1 VSTKK
6 IIIAN
11 WKMNPQTAD
20 EALRFVQGIL
30 AQRLPENI
38 ELVIAPPFVYLELL
52 KKNCGKEIK
61 LAAQN
66 ISWAERGAYTGEVS
80 GLMLKNL
87 GCSYVI
93 IGHSER
99 RYIMGETEE
108 IINLKLKTALKIG
121 LMPVLAVG
129 EKEQNNDISKVL
141 SQQIESALEGV
152 GVSEINRLIVAYE
165 PVWAIGRPRAEV
177 ARAFRREGTMSVSTE
192 DNSGIGTPD
201 HALSAA
207 LLIRK
212 IISRLYSS
220 EWAVDIPV
228 LYGGSVSEENAVD
241 FIAQNGIN
249 GALVGG
255 ASLELQGFIKIIKA
269 AGKDE

>member
-1 VSTKK
+1 MIMSKK

-38 ELVIAPPFVYLELL
+38 ELLIAPPFVYLELL

-66 ISWAERGAYTGEVS
+66 ISWVERGAYTGEIS

-87 GCSYVI
+87 GCNYVI

-108 IINLKLKTALKIG
+108 IINLKLKTAFKIG
-121 LMPVLAVG
+121 LTVVLAVG
-129 EKEQNNDISKVL
+129 EKEQNDEISKVL
-141 SQQIESALEGV
+141 SRQIESALEGV
-152 GVSEINRLIVAYE
+152 NVSEINRLIIAYE
-165 PVWAIGRPRAEV
+165 PVWAIGTGLA
-177 ARAFRREGTMSVSTE
+177 
-192 DNSGIGTPD
+192 DTPN

-212 IISRLYSS
+212 IISRLYGS
-220 EWAVDIPV
+220 EWAIDMPV
-228 LYGGSVSEENAVD
+228 LYGGSVSEDNAGD
-241 FIAQNGIN
+241 FIAQKGID

-255 ASLELQGFIKIIKA
+255 ASLELQSFIKIIKA
-269 AGKDE
+269 AEKNE

>member
-1 VSTKK
+1 MTKK

-30 AQRLPENI
+30 AQRLPKNI
-38 ELVIAPPFVYLELL
+38 ELIIAPPFVYLDLL
-52 KKNCGKEIK
+52 KKNCGKKIK

-66 ISWAERGAYTGEVS
+66 ISWAERGAYTGEIS

-87 GCSYVI
+87 GCDYVI

-99 RYIMGETEE
+99 RHIMGETEE
-108 IINLKLKTALKIG
+108 IINLKLKAALKVG
-121 LMPVLAVG
+121 LTVILAIG
-129 EKEQNNDISKVL
+129 EKEQNDDILKIL
-141 SQQIESALEGV
+141 SQQIKSALEGV
-152 GVSEINRLIVAYE
+152 NVSEISHLIIAYE
-165 PVWAIGRPRAEV
+165 PVWAIGTGLAD
-177 ARAFRREGTMSVSTE
+177 TS
-192 DNSGIGTPD
+192 DN
-201 HALSAA
+201 ALSAA

-212 IISRLYSS
+212 IISRLYGQ
-220 EWAVDIPV
+220 EWASDLPI
-228 LYGGSVSEENAVD
+228 LYGGSVSENNAAD

-255 ASLELQGFIKIIKA
+255 ASLELQSFIKIIKA
-269 AGKDE
+269 AEKNE

>member
-1 VSTKK
+1 MSAKK

-38 ELVIAPPFVYLELL
+38 ELIIAPPFVYLELL

-87 GCSYVI
+87 GCNYVI

-108 IINLKLKTALKIG
+108 IINLKLKTALKVG
-121 LMPVLAVG
+121 LTAVLAVG
-129 EKEQNNDISKVL
+129 EKEQNDDIAKIL
-141 SQQIESALEGV
+141 SRQIESALEGV
-152 GVSEINRLIVAYE
+152 DVSEISRLIIAYE
-165 PVWAIGRPRAEV
+165 PVW
-177 ARAFRREGTMSVSTE
+177 T
-192 DNSGIGTPD
+192 IGTGLAD
-201 HALSAA
+201 TSNHALSAA

-212 IISRLYSS
+212 IINRLYGS
-220 EWAVDIPV
+220 EWASDMPV
-228 LYGGSVSEENAVD
+228 LYGGSVSEENAAD

-255 ASLELQGFIKIIKA
+255 ASLELQSFMKIIKA
-269 AGKDE
+269 AKKNE

>member
-1 VSTKK
+1 MTKK

-38 ELVIAPPFVYLELL
+38 ELIIAPPFVYLELL

-66 ISWAERGAYTGEVS
+66 INWAERGAYTGEIS

-87 GCSYVI
+87 GCNYVI

-99 RYIMGETEE
+99 RYILGETEE
-108 IINLKLKTALKIG
+108 IINLKLKAALKVG
-121 LMPVLAVG
+121 LTIILAVG
-129 EKEQNNDISKVL
+129 EKEQNDDISKVL
-141 SQQIESALEGV
+141 SQQIESAFGGV
-152 GVSEINRLIVAYE
+152 NVSEISRLIIAYE
-165 PVWAIGRPRAEV
+165 PVWAIGTGLAD
-177 ARAFRREGTMSVSTE
+177 TS
-192 DNSGIGTPD
+192 D
-201 HALSAA
+201 HALSAV

-212 IISRLYSS
+212 IIGRLYGS
-220 EWAVDIPV
+220 EWAVDMPI
-228 LYGGSVSEENAVD
+228 LYGGSVSEENAAD
-241 FIAQNGIN
+241 FIAQNGID

-255 ASLELQGFIKIIKA
+255 ASLELQSFMKIIKA
-269 AGKDE
+269 AKKNE

>member
-1 VSTKK
+1 MTKK

-38 ELVIAPPFVYLELL
+38 ELIIAPPFVYLELL

-66 ISWAERGAYTGEVS
+66 INWAERGAYTGEIS

-87 GCSYVI
+87 GCNYVI

-99 RYIMGETEE
+99 RYILGETEE
-108 IINLKLKTALKIG
+108 IINLKLKAALKVG
-121 LMPVLAVG
+121 LTVILAVG
-129 EKEQNNDISKVL
+129 EKEQNDDISKVL
-141 SQQIESALEGV
+141 SQQIESALGGV
-152 GVSEINRLIVAYE
+152 NVSEISRLIIAYE
-165 PVWAIGRPRAEV
+165 PVWAIGTGLAD
-177 ARAFRREGTMSVSTE
+177 TS
-192 DNSGIGTPD
+192 D
-201 HALSAA
+201 HALSAV

-212 IISRLYSS
+212 IIGRLYGS
-220 EWAVDIPV
+220 EWAVDMPI
-228 LYGGSVSEENAVD
+228 LYGGSVSEENAAD
-241 FIAQNGIN
+241 FIAQNGID

-255 ASLELQGFIKIIKA
+255 ASLELQSFMKIIKA
-269 AGKDE
+269 AKKNE

>member
-1 VSTKK
+1 MTKK

-38 ELVIAPPFVYLELL
+38 ELIIAPPFVYLELL

-66 ISWAERGAYTGEVS
+66 INWAERGAYTGEIS

-87 GCSYVI
+87 GCNYVI

-99 RYIMGETEE
+99 RYILGETEE
-108 IINLKLKTALKIG
+108 IINLKLKAALKVG
-121 LMPVLAVG
+121 LTVILAVG
-129 EKEQNNDISKVL
+129 EKEQNDDISKVL
-141 SQQIESALEGV
+141 SQQIESAFGGV
-152 GVSEINRLIVAYE
+152 NVSEISRLIIAYE
-165 PVWAIGRPRAEV
+165 PVWAIGTGLAD
-177 ARAFRREGTMSVSTE
+177 TS
-192 DNSGIGTPD
+192 D
-201 HALSAA
+201 HALSAV

-212 IISRLYSS
+212 IIGRLYGS
-220 EWAVDIPV
+220 EWAVDMPI
-228 LYGGSVSEENAVD
+228 LYGGSVSEENAAD
-241 FIAQNGIN
+241 FIAQNGID

-255 ASLELQGFIKIIKA
+255 ASLELQSFMKIIKA
-269 AGKDE
+269 AKKNE